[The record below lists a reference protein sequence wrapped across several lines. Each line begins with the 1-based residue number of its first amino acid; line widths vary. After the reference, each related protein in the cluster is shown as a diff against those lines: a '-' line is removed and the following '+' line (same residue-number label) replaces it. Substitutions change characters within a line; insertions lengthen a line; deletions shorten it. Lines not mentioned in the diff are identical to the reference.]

1 MINQKPSW
9 MTEELELFRASVSRF
24 VEVEMVP
31 NNDRWRKQG
40 HIDREVWRKAGANGF
55 LCTDIP
61 TDYGGG
67 GGDFRYEA
75 VFFEE
80 QWRRGLTG
88 MGQGVHS
95 ITAHYILNHG
105 TEIQKQRWLP
115 KMASGHLIGA
125 IAMTEPGAGS
135 DLQAISTRAVRDGD
149 HYVIN
154 GSKIFITNGHVCE
167 LLALVVRTGTR
178 GGGKGLSILMLETKD
193 LPGFRVGRML
203 EKMGQKAQDT
213 CELFFDNVRVSADQ
227 LLGGVE
233 GLGFFQL
240 ISDLPYER
248 ATIGVQSVAMMEGAV
263 AETVRYVKERSV
275 FGKSLFELQNTRFE
289 LAEAQAITQVARVF
303 VDRCVEDVV
312 AGRLDNATAATC
324 KWWTSEVLQTV
335 MDNCLQLY
343 GGYGY
348 MDEYLICRMYADAR
362 VARIYGG
369 TSEVMLEVIARG
381 LSA

>member
-1 MINQKPSW
+1 
-9 MTEELELFRASVSRF
+9 
-24 VEVEMVP
+24 
-31 NNDRWRKQG
+31 
-40 HIDREVWRKAGANGF
+40 
-55 LCTDIP
+55 
-61 TDYGGG
+61 
-67 GGDFRYEA
+67 
-75 VFFEE
+75 
-80 QWRRGLTG
+80 
-88 MGQGVHS
+88 
-95 ITAHYILNHG
+95 
-105 TEIQKQRWLP
+105 
-115 KMASGHLIGA
+115 
-125 IAMTEPGAGS
+125 
-135 DLQAISTRAVRDGD
+135 
-149 HYVIN
+149 
-154 GSKIFITNGHVCE
+154 
-167 LLALVVRTGTR
+167 
-178 GGGKGLSILMLETKD
+178 MLETKD

>member
-1 MINQKPSW
+1 MNAHKPSW
-9 MTEELELFRASVSRF
+9 MTEELELFRTSASRF
-24 VEVEMVP
+24 VVAEMVP
-31 NNDRWRKQG
+31 HYDRWRQQG
-40 HIDREVWRKAGANGF
+40 HVDRELWRKAGASGF

-61 TDYGGG
+61 ADYGGG

-95 ITAHYILNHG
+95 ISAHYILNHG
-105 TEIQKQRWLP
+105 TEEQKKRWLP
-115 KMASGHLIGA
+115 AMASGQLIGA

-135 DLQAISTRAVRDGD
+135 DLQAIGTRAVRNGD
-149 HYVIN
+149 HYVVN
-154 GSKIFITNGHVCE
+154 GSKTFITNGHICE
-167 LLALVVRTGTR
+167 LLALVVRTGPR
-178 GGGKGLSILMLETKD
+178 GGGKGLSILMIETNG
-193 LPGFRVGRML
+193 LPGFRVGKIL
-203 EKMGQKAQDT
+203 GKMGQKAQDT
-213 CELFFDNVRVSADQ
+213 CELFFDNVRVPASH

-233 GLGFFQL
+233 DLGFPQL
-240 ISDLPYER
+240 MSDLPYER

-263 AETVRYVKERSV
+263 AETARYVKERSA
-275 FGKSLFELQNTRFE
+275 FGKSLLELQNTRFK
-289 LAEAQAITQVARVF
+289 LAEAHAITQVARAF
-303 VDRCVEDVV
+303 VDRCIEDIV
-312 AGRLDNATAATC
+312 ACRLDGATAATC
-324 KWWTSEVLQTV
+324 KWWTSEVLQKV

-369 TSEVMLEVIARG
+369 TSEVMLEVIARS
-381 LSA
+381 L